1 MMALFDFVL
10 ALTLVLLAWRCVT
23 VTDVFRAI
31 ILFIVIG
38 LLLGLAWARLEAPD
52 LALAETAIGAGLLG
66 VLLLGT
72 WRALDAGERHACG
85 HRLAPVPVRWLA
97 GIGSAGFGLA
107 MLVALTSL
115 DGHPGGAGPLA
126 LNNLDAAG
134 TEQPVTAVL
143 LNFRSYDTLLEMGVV
158 LMALIGA
165 LLCRAALTYRPR
177 AEDITVDTPLVP
189 VLVTAFAPAVLL
201 MGVYLVWAGTHSPGG
216 AFQGGATLA
225 GAGVLLVLGGRLHGV
240 PHTALVTRTLLV
252 LGTAVFTAA
261 GLLLIPLEGA
271 FMAYPTDFVYPVM
284 LLIEYT
290 LAVSIAL
297 SLLLLFT
304 GTHGLRRGES

>member
-1 MMALFDFVL
+1 MALFDAALAVVL
-10 ALTLVLLAWRCVT
+10 LLLAWRCVT

-31 ILFIVIG
+31 VLFIVVG
-38 LLLGLAWARLEAPD
+38 LLLGLSWARLEAPD

-72 WRALDAGERHACG
+72 WRSLDTLEQRECGEARAS
-85 HRLAPVPVRWLA
+85 APVRWLA
-97 GIGSAGFGLA
+97 GVGSAGFGLA

-115 DGHPGGAGPLA
+115 DGHPGAAGELA
-126 LNNLDAAG
+126 RANLEAAG

-165 LLCRAALTYRPR
+165 LLCRAALTYDARR
-177 AEDITVDTPLVP
+177 EDVTVDTPLVP
-189 VLVTAFAPAVLL
+189 VLVTAFTPAVLL

-240 PHTALVTRTLLV
+240 PHTSLITRALLV
-252 LGTAVFTAA
+252 LGTVVFTCA
-261 GLLLIPLEGA
+261 GLLLIPFEGA
-271 FMAYPTDFVYPVM
+271 FMAYPEDYVYPIM
-284 LLIEYT
+284 LLVEYT
-290 LAVSIAL
+290 LALSIAL

-304 GTHGLRRGES
+304 GTHGLRRGEP